1 MTDTRLL
8 DNIKKFARLRGMS
21 LSQVGQKAGMASTAL
36 YEWGTV
42 SPQAANVAA
51 VAHVLGVTV
60 DELTG
65 TPSHVAAAMSYDI
78 AAMLSDP
85 DTQLLYKGR
94 TLDQRDRDT
103 IGRVLD
109 R

>member
-1 MTDTRLL
+1 MTDTALL

-36 YEWGTV
+36 YKWGTV

-65 TPSHVAAAMSYDI
+65 TPSHVAAATSYDLSVL
-78 AAMLSDP
+78 LSDP
-85 DTQLLYKGR
+85 DTKLLYKGR
-94 TLDQRDRDT
+94 ELDARDVDT
-103 IGRVLD
+103 VRRVLD